1 MAKCAVRLL
10 FKHFSQVQINHGVES
25 GTMAE
30 GFNLTGKT
38 ALVTGASQGL
48 GRRFAEVLA
57 DKGAAVAVAARQ
69 TDKLASLGAEI
80 EGRGGTA
87 LPVAMD
93 VTDVAAIEQAV
104 IDIEAALGGID
115 ILVNNA
121 GVAIT
126 KPFLD
131 QEPEDYD
138 AVVDTNLRGCFFV
151 AQRVA
156 RRMVERGAGSII
168 NIASVLGQDVIGQV
182 TPYCASKAGLL
193 HLTRAMGA
201 ELAKTGVRVN
211 AIAPG
216 YIETPMNQA
225 FFQSPAGEKMIA
237 RKVPVGR
244 LGAPADLD
252 GALLLL
258 ASDASSYMTGTAIT
272 VDGGF
277 VLS

>member
-1 MAKCAVRLL
+1 
-10 FKHFSQVQINHGVES
+10 
-25 GTMAE
+25 
-30 GFNLTGKT
+30 
-38 ALVTGASQGL
+38 
-48 GRRFAEVLA
+48 
-57 DKGAAVAVAARQ
+57 
-69 TDKLASLGAEI
+69 
-80 EGRGGTA
+80 
-87 LPVAMD
+87 
-93 VTDVAAIEQAV
+93 
-104 IDIEAALGGID
+104 
-115 ILVNNA
+115 
-121 GVAIT
+121 
-126 KPFLD
+126 
-131 QEPEDYD
+131 
-138 AVVDTNLRGCFFV
+138 
-151 AQRVA
+151 
-156 RRMVERGAGSII
+156 
-168 NIASVLGQDVIGQV
+168 VIGQV

>member
-1 MAKCAVRLL
+1 
-10 FKHFSQVQINHGVES
+10 
-25 GTMAE
+25 MAE

-57 DKGAAVAVAARQ
+57 DKGAAAAVAARQ
-69 TDKLASLGAEI
+69 TDKLASLAAEI

>member
-1 MAKCAVRLL
+1 
-10 FKHFSQVQINHGVES
+10 
-25 GTMAE
+25 MAE
-30 GFNLTGKT
+30 GFNLTGKI

-57 DKGAAVAVAARQ
+57 DKGAAVAVTARQ
-69 TDKLASLGAEI
+69 TDKLASLAAEI

-87 LPVAMD
+87 LPVSMD

-126 KPFLD
+126 KPFLA

-182 TPYCASKAGLL
+182 TPYCASKAGVL

>member
-1 MAKCAVRLL
+1 MKLLNKRAVITGGARGIGLAIAQRYLAEGASVVVADIDAKAIEDALTTLQQDASAERVMGVVLNVCDQGSIDAM
-10 FKHFSQVQINHGVES
+10 VES
-25 GTMAE
+25 
-30 GFNLTGKT
+30 
-38 ALVTGASQGL
+38 VTE
-48 GRRFAEVLA
+48 RF
-57 DKGAAVAVAARQ
+57 
-69 TDKLASLGAEI
+69 
-80 EGRGGTA
+80 
-87 LPVAMD
+87 
-93 VTDVAAIEQAV
+93 
-104 IDIEAALGGID
+104 GGID

>member
-1 MAKCAVRLL
+1 
-10 FKHFSQVQINHGVES
+10 
-25 GTMAE
+25 
-30 GFNLTGKT
+30 
-38 ALVTGASQGL
+38 
-48 GRRFAEVLA
+48 
-57 DKGAAVAVAARQ
+57 
-69 TDKLASLGAEI
+69 
-80 EGRGGTA
+80 
-87 LPVAMD
+87 
-93 VTDVAAIEQAV
+93 
-104 IDIEAALGGID
+104 
-115 ILVNNA
+115 
-121 GVAIT
+121 
-126 KPFLD
+126 
-131 QEPEDYD
+131 
-138 AVVDTNLRGCFFV
+138 
-151 AQRVA
+151 
-156 RRMVERGAGSII
+156 MVERGAGSII

>member
-1 MAKCAVRLL
+1 
-10 FKHFSQVQINHGVES
+10 
-25 GTMAE
+25 MAE
-30 GFNLTGKT
+30 GFDLGGKT

-57 DKGAAVAVAARQ
+57 ANGAAVAVAARQ
-69 TDKLASLGAEI
+69 TEKLASLAAEI
-80 EGRGGTA
+80 DSSGGKA

-93 VTDVAAIEQAV
+93 VTNVDAIEQAV

-131 QEPEDYD
+131 QAPEDYD
-138 AVVDTNLRGCFFV
+138 TVVNTNLRGCFFV

-156 RRMVERGAGSII
+156 RRMVERGDGSII

-182 TPYCASKAGLL
+182 TPYCAAKAGLL
-193 HLTRAMGA
+193 HLTRAMGL

-225 FFQSPAGEKMIA
+225 FFQSPVGEKMIA

-258 ASDASSYMTGTAIT
+258 ASDASKYMTGTAIT